1 MKLIVGLGNPGEQY
15 KFTRHNAGF
24 LTIDKICQK
33 LQIELNKSKFNGVY
47 AKVDDLII
55 AKPLTYMNDSGS
67 FVAAIC
73 NFFKISP
80 DDVMVI
86 HDEKDY
92 PLGKSTIKVGGS
104 GGSHNG
110 VISIIQQ
117 LGSQDFKRLKI
128 GITTPHHS
136 ALRDFVLGRF
146 TQEQMEVLE
155 PILDNAANAA
165 ISFAFN
171 DIYTL
176 MNKYNAKK

>member
-1 MKLIVGLGNPGEQY
+1 MKLIVGLGNPGDRY

-24 LTIDKICQK
+24 LTIDKICKK
-33 LQIELNKSKFNGVY
+33 LQVELNKNKFNGVY

-55 AKPLTYMNDSGS
+55 AKPLTYMNDSGT
-67 FVAAIC
+67 FVAGIC

-110 VISIIQQ
+110 VISIINE

-128 GITTPHHS
+128 GITTPHQS
-136 ALRDFVLGRF
+136 ALRDFVLGKF
-146 TQEQMEVLE
+146 TPEQMQVLE

-171 DIYTL
+171 DIYTV